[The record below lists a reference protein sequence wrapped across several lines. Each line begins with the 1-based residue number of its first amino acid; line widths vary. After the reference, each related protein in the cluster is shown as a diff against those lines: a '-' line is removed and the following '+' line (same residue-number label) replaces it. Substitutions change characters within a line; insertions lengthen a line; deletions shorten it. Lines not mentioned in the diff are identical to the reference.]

1 MVETMDRVDTSTSY
15 ERGLGRLLPWLAIA
29 LAVVGLSAY
38 AHALQFS
45 LYQSTA
51 SMPVSDSLDGLPA
64 IVRWAGWAAPLHFF
78 IVGLVLLGMVRLLK
92 GSGTA
97 KSVLSWL
104 LLIYVVQIITLLI
117 APLGSTTYKW
127 FYLNRVLGGWM
138 GDFDPLAGVF
148 VLTGVVAA
156 RYGGRLPWPQAFLTG
171 ICIALTSF
179 IFVLSWS
186 WIDGAGISVP
196 TAFAMILRV

>member
-1 MVETMDRVDTSTSY
+1 MVETMDQVVTSTSHG
-15 ERGLGRLLPWLAIA
+15 RGLGRLLPWLAIA
-29 LAVVGLSAY
+29 FAVVGLSAY
-38 AHALQFS
+38 AHALRFS
-45 LYQSTA
+45 IYPSTA
-51 SMPVSDSLDGLPA
+51 SSPVSDSLDGLPA
-64 IVRWAGWAAPLHFF
+64 FLQWAGWAAPLHFL

-117 APLGSTTYKW
+117 APLSSTTYDW
-127 FYLNRVLGGWM
+127 LYLNGFLGAWM
-138 GDFDPLAGVF
+138 GDFDPLAGIF
-148 VLTGVVAA
+148 VLTGVVVA

-186 WIDGAGISVP
+186 WIDGAGITVP